1 MMRAVSRWN
10 RLEELI
16 MLAWTGWGVGRNIVY
31 AVILTDLAVCAY
43 VADSAVT
50 LVRCRT
56 ETAVQTRRFAHSCQ
70 TTHHNR
76 LCYKSST
83 QSNDETTPK
92 IGS

>member
-43 VADSAVT
+43 VA
-50 LVRCRT
+50 
-56 ETAVQTRRFAHSCQ
+56 
-70 TTHHNR
+70 
-76 LCYKSST
+76 
-83 QSNDETTPK
+83 
-92 IGS
+92 